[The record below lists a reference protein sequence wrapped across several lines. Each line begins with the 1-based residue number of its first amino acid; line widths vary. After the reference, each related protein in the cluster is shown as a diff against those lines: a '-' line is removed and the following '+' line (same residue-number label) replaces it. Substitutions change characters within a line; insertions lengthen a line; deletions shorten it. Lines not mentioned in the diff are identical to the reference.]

1 MRLTNE
7 EKVEIVLIVGKR
19 GPDQDNDNN
28 NLPVG
33 YNEDDELNI
42 LLYLE
47 ENPKT
52 SLRQI
57 SRDLNLKICFIRFVF
72 KKHKIKPFKPKFTHT
87 LLPGDADMRLDFS
100 AWILG
105 AME

>member
-33 YNEDDELNI
+33 YNEDDELII

-87 LLPGDADMRLDFS
+87 LLPGDADMKRSIFKFQNYFF
-100 AWILG
+100 
-105 AME
+105 

>member
-7 EKVEIVLIVGKR
+7 EKVEIVLIVGNNYRTTRQAADEFKNFSVNFFKR
-19 GPDQDNDNN
+19 GRDQDNDNN

-52 SLRQI
+52 ILRQI
-57 SRDLNLKICFIRFVF
+57 SRDFCICAGTNARI
-72 KKHKIKPFKPKFTHT
+72 
-87 LLPGDADMRLDFS
+87 DMNQKTKCKNRRC
-100 AWILG
+100 
-105 AME
+105 